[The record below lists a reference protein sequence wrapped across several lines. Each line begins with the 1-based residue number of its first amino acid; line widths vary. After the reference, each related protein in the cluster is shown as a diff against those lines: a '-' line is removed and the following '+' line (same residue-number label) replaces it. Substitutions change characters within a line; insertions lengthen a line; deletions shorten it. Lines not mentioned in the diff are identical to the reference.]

1 MAEAPTHIIR
11 RHSAAVRVTHWV
23 NALCLCVLLMSGL
36 QIFNAHPALYWGEV
50 SRFDQPVLAMTAE
63 EQGGRLDGMTRL
75 FGRGLDTTGWL
86 GASRGPDGIEARGF
100 PSWMTLPSYQDLAT
114 GRRWHFLFAWLFV
127 LNGTLYLSYSVLS
140 GHLRRD
146 LVPDLRDLN
155 QVGRTILD
163 HLRLRFPSGDEARR
177 YNVVQKMTY
186 LIVIGVLLPL
196 MLLTGLTMSPGVNAA
211 VPELLTVFGGRQSAR
226 TLHFLAAFSLVLF
239 VLVHVAMVLLSGA
252 WNNMRSMVTGSY
264 VIRGDLHDTP
274 VR

>member
-1 MAEAPTHIIR
+1 
-11 RHSAAVRVTHWV
+11 
-23 NALCLCVLLMSGL
+23 
-36 QIFNAHPALYWGEV
+36 
-50 SRFDQPVLAMTAE
+50 
-63 EQGGRLDGMTRL
+63 
-75 FGRGLDTTGWL
+75 
-86 GASRGPDGIEARGF
+86 
-100 PSWMTLPSYQDLAT
+100 MTLPSYQDLAT

-146 LVPDLRDLN
+146 LAPDLRDLN

-177 YNVVQKMTY
+177 YNVVQKMAY
-186 LIVIGVLLPL
+186 LVVIGVLLPL